1 MKKHTFL
8 CITFYYK
15 GVEFLRQCKKEG
27 NTVFLLTKKK
37 LENKP
42 WPWESIDDVFYM
54 ENDENTPENIANIIL
69 GVAWLMRKHKI
80 DRVVALDDFD
90 VEKAA
95 AIREE
100 FRIPGMGQTTARYFR
115 DKLAMRI
122 QARDA
127 GLRVPAFS
135 PLFND
140 DEINHFADTTPA
152 PWLVKPRSEAS
163 ATGIKKIYDKHQL
176 WDVVNSLGDRR
187 HMYLVEQFKPGDVY
201 HVDALTVGGKMVFN
215 WTSKYLATPFDV
227 AHGAGIFRSITLEH
241 NSADDKAL
249 KKFNAEVMKAFGM
262 RNSAS
267 HTEYIKCHDDGEFYF
282 LETSARVGGA
292 HLGTMV
298 EAASGVNLWTEWA
311 RLESC
316 LLRGETYVLPPVKK
330 QYSGILISLARQK
343 YPDMSP
349 FNDPE
354 IYCHIP
360 EEHHVALIVHSH
372 NQNKILELLDKYAA
386 IVKEH
391 YHASAPVP
399 DKPAH

>member
-15 GVEFLRQCKKEG
+15 GVDFLRQCKKEG

-140 DEINHFADTTPA
+140 EEINHFADSIPA

-163 ATGIKKIYDKHQL
+163 ATGIKKVYDKQQL
-176 WDVVNSLGDRR
+176 WDVVNSLGQRR
-187 HMYLVEQFKPGDVY
+187 HMFLVEQFKPGDVY
-201 HVDALTVGGKMVFN
+201 HVDALTVEGKMLFN

-227 AHGAGIFRSITLEH
+227 AHGAGIFRSMTLEH
-241 NSADDKAL
+241 NSTDDKVL
-249 KKFNAEVMKAFGM
+249 KKFNTEVMKAFGM

-267 HTEYIKCHDDGEFYF
+267 HTEYIKCHDDGQFYF

-292 HLGTMV
+292 HLGIMV
-298 EAASGVNLWTEWA
+298 EAASGVNLWSEWA

-316 LLRGETYVLPPVKK
+316 LLRGEAYELPPIKK
-330 QYSGILISLARQK
+330 HYSGILISLARQK
-343 YPDMSP
+343 HPDMSP

-354 IYCHIP
+354 VYCHIP
-360 EEHHVALIVHSH
+360 EEHHVALIVHSEK
-372 NQNKILELLDKYAA
+372 QDRILELLDKYAA

-399 DKPAH
+399 DKPSH

>member
-1 MKKHTFL
+1 MISKTFL

-15 GVEFLRQCKKEG
+15 GSEFLRQCKNEG

-42 WPWESIDDVFYM
+42 WPWESIDEVFYM
-54 ENDENTPENIANIIL
+54 ENDENTPENISDILL

-135 PLFND
+135 ALFND
-140 DEINHFADTTPA
+140 EEINQYADTVAA

-163 ATGIKKIYDKHQL
+163 ATGIKKVFNKEHL
-176 WDVVNSLGDRR
+176 WEVVNSLGNRR
-187 HMYLVEQFKPGDVY
+187 HLFLVEQFKPGDVY
-201 HVDALTVGGKMVFN
+201 HVDALTVNGEMVFN
-215 WTSKYLATPFDV
+215 WTSRYLSTPFDV
-227 AHGAGIFRSITLEH
+227 AHGAGIFRSVTLEH
-241 NSADDKAL
+241 DSQDDRAL
-249 KKFNAEVMKAFGM
+249 KAFNRGVMKAFGM
-262 RNSAS
+262 KNSAS
-267 HTEYIKCHDDGEFYF
+267 HTEYIKCHEDGEYYF

-298 EAASGVNLWTEWA
+298 EAASGINLWKEWA

-316 LLRGETYVLPPVKK
+316 LLYGQEYVLPEVNRR
-330 QYSGILISLARQK
+330 YSGILISLARQQF
-343 YPDMSP
+343 PDMSP

-354 IYCHIP
+354 VYCHIP
-360 EEHHVALIVHSH
+360 EEHHVALILHADHQSKV
-372 NQNKILELLDKYAA
+372 LELLDRYAL

-391 YHASAPVP
+391 YHASAPAL
-399 DKPAH
+399 DKPSH

>member
-1 MKKHTFL
+1 MKKYTFL

-15 GVEFLRQCKKEG
+15 GVEFLKQCKKEG

-140 DEINHFADTTPA
+140 DEINHYADTIPA

-163 ATGIKKIYDKHQL
+163 ATGIKKVYDKQQL
-176 WDVVNSLGDRR
+176 WDVINNLGDRR
-187 HMYLVEQFKPGDVY
+187 HMFLVEQFKPGDVY
-201 HVDALTVGGKMVFN
+201 HVDALTVGGKMLFN

-227 AHGAGIFRSITLEH
+227 AHGAGIFRSMTLEH
-241 NSADDKAL
+241 NSADDKVL
-249 KKFNAEVMKAFGM
+249 KKFNSEVMKAFGM

-267 HTEYIKCHDDGEFYF
+267 HTEYIKCYEDGQFYF

-298 EAASGVNLWTEWA
+298 EAASGINLWSEWA

-316 LLRGETYVLPPVKK
+316 LLRGETYELPPVKK
-330 QYSGILISLARQK
+330 HYSGILISLARQK
-343 YPDMSP
+343 HPDMSP

-354 IYCHIP
+354 VYCHIP
-360 EEHHVALIVHSH
+360 EEHHVALIVHSEK
-372 NQNKILELLDKYAA
+372 QGRVLELLDKYAA

-399 DKPAH
+399 DKPSH

>member
-1 MKKHTFL
+1 MKKTFL
-8 CITFYYK
+8 CITFYFK
-15 GVEFLRQCKKEG
+15 GNEFLQQCKAEG

-42 WPWESIDDVFYM
+42 WAWESIDEVFYM
-54 ENDENTPENIANIIL
+54 ESDENSPENINNLIK

-95 AIREE
+95 AVREE

-122 QARDA
+122 KARNA

-140 DEINHFADTTPA
+140 EEINLFANQIPT

-163 ATGIKKIYDKHQL
+163 ATGIRKVHSTDQLWEVIHQL
-176 WDVVNSLGDRR
+176 GDKR

-201 HVDALTVGGKMVFN
+201 HVDALTINGEMAFN
-215 WTSKYLATPFDV
+215 WTSKYLSTPFDV
-227 AHGAGIFRSITLEH
+227 AHGAGIFRSATLPH
-241 NSADDKAL
+241 NSDDDILL
-249 KKFNAEVMKAFGM
+249 KEFNNRVMKAFGM
-262 RNSAS
+262 KNSAS
-267 HTEYIKCHDDGEFYF
+267 HTEYIKCHEDGEFYF

-298 EAASGVNLWTEWA
+298 EAASGINLWREWA
-311 RLESC
+311 RLESA
-316 LLRGETYVLPPVKK
+316 LLKGEAYQLPEVKRH
-330 QYSGILISLARQK
+330 YSGILISLARQQH
-343 YPDMSP
+343 PDLSP

-360 EEHHVALIVHSH
+360 EEHHVALIIHSSNH
-372 NQNKILELLDKYAA
+372 QRIIELLDKYAQ

-399 DKPAH
+399 DKPSH